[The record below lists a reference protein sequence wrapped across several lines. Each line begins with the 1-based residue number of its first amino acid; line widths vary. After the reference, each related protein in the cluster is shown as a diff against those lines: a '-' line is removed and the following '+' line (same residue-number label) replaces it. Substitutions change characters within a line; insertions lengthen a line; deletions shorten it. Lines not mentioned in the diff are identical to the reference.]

1 MRKSSFVIIAFAA
14 SVALVACDDSSSASD
29 DEVPESSEFVPKSSG
44 AVPGSSASMP
54 ESSAIPES
62 SVTPVSSAIPESS
75 NNDALSAY
83 YELFK
88 SSSSF
93 EPDSA
98 SCDSVI
104 SSAYPYECSDSL
116 QIDGVYYSMSGYF
129 RSVGRGCTYRC
140 QDNKWS
146 YVSAIPDGAEH
157 FSDMDMGPPSEE
169 IKKFLFKKCNAGNE
183 GVVDSLSTG
192 SGNPK
197 GGTGRDFYRCE
208 QGNWVKSPAWVAC
221 DTTGVTVGDVCQ
233 KNVYSRG
240 IQFGDDTW
248 LCYKYTDEG
257 TWESTDCP
265 EEGE

>member
-1 MRKSSFVIIAFAA
+1 MRKSSFATIVLAV
-14 SVALVACDDSSSASD
+14 SMALVACGDTSSASD
-29 DEVPESSEFVPKSSG
+29 DEVPVSSAIPESSESVPKSSG
-44 AVPGSSASMP
+44 VVPGSSASMP

-62 SVTPVSSAIPESS
+62 S
-75 NNDALSAY
+75 NDGALSSY
-83 YELFK
+83 DEWLK

-116 QIDGVYYSMSGYF
+116 QIDGVYYSMNGYF

-183 GVVDSLSTG
+183 GIVDSLSTG

-240 IQFGDDTW
+240 IQFGEDTW